1 MTESQSMK
9 QPERSKPARSFTL
22 DQEVSDELD
31 EHAAVWGLSASA
43 FLNMQLRMVF
53 GKIDPAAAELL
64 MRGMKRKEG
73 GDDGRR

>member
-1 MTESQSMK
+1 
-9 QPERSKPARSFTL
+9 
-22 DQEVSDELD
+22 
-31 EHAAVWGLSASA
+31 VWGLSASA